1 MRGKI
6 VNLCM
11 GLMNILFG
19 ILIIAYARIIPQDLT
34 TITVQENN
42 IVTYVTLGI
51 YVVMF
56 AIAIINAIQS
66 YHHRT
71 DTAFNT
77 AYLLGI
83 FAISFLFIKE
93 ITIAV
98 FSIVSGIIILFKS
111 LKENLVEINST
122 TAISIS
128 IVIMVAIGA
137 LSLVTLNYKSL
148 GEYIKNKEN
157 ENELSYKSDF
167 FRYIKE
173 LELENENYKIP
184 YINVKK
190 DGKYGYINTNGEL
203 MIDFLYDYASP
214 FVQITA
220 YDKKFYIAF
229 VCKDGSTT
237 VILKNGRAVLS
248 YRTETLDENYE
259 AKLQELEHI
268 YTNILGQTGKM
279 TYEIPRIDS
288 NMRTAPVY
296 MEISQEYSFR
306 YDYNEEYDLIVTQS
320 NMGLGD
326 TYELAK
332 KDNLDI
338 RIKLDTTSL
347 DYDSSNLY
355 LFSNGNIPFYEMSRR
370 TQGWYTTYAK
380 KNSMTGRAQIL
391 DFFGDERIL
400 LKNYNDK
407 TIYFTDLEGNKLSDI
422 YKDIYVCADGR
433 YIVQDE
439 DSAFRIMDDSYNSV
453 FEQKYAAIN
462 PRFVSQGLYLVMESS
477 QGIKS
482 NDHNIA
488 MPNWKLMN
496 YDGTIIFENIEQIYD
511 LVYKIPTENEED
523 EVNYLMFENELKAL
537 NYKFVGDKF
546 YSEY

>member
-6 VNLCM
+6 VNLCI

-19 ILIIAYARIIPQDLT
+19 ILIVVYTRIIPQDK
-34 TITVQENN
+34 TIMTVQENN
-42 IVTYVTLGI
+42 VVTYVTLGI
-51 YVVMF
+51 YIVMF
-56 AIAIINAIQS
+56 VITIINAIQS

-77 AYLLGI
+77 AYVLGI

-93 ITIAV
+93 ATIAI
-98 FSIVSGIIILFKS
+98 FSLLSGVIILFKS
-111 LKENLVEINST
+111 LKENLVEINSM

-128 IVIMVAIGA
+128 IVIMVATLILSVVAWNYASIGE
-137 LSLVTLNYKSL
+137 N
-148 GEYIKNKEN
+148 IKNKEN
-157 ENELSYKSDF
+157 ENELAYKSDYF
-167 FRYIKE
+167 KYITE
-173 LELENENYKIP
+173 LEGELYETP
-184 YINVKK
+184 YLNVKK
-190 DGKYGYINTNGEL
+190 DGKFGYINTRGEC

-220 YDKKFYIAF
+220 YDKKFYVAF

-259 AKLQELEHI
+259 AKLKELENI
-268 YTNILGQTGKM
+268 YTNILGQTGEM
-279 TYEIPRIDS
+279 TFEIPIVNS
-288 NMRTAPVY
+288 NKKTAPVY
-296 MEISQEYSFR
+296 LENSSEYSFR

-338 RIKLDTTSL
+338 KIKLDTTSL
-347 DYDSSNLY
+347 DYDENNLY
-355 LFSNGNIPFYEMSRR
+355 LFSNGNLPFYELSRR
-370 TQGWYTTYAK
+370 TQGWYTTYGK
-380 KNSMTGRAQIL
+380 KNPMTGKAQIL

-400 LKNYNDK
+400 LKNYNDR

-422 YKDIYVCADGR
+422 YKDIFVCNDGR

-439 DSAFRIMDDSYNSV
+439 DTAFRIIDDSYNSV

-462 PRFVSQGLYLVMESS
+462 PRFISQGLYLVMESS

-488 MPNWKLMN
+488 MPSWKLMN
-496 YDGTIIFENIEQIYD
+496 YDGTIIFEGIEQIYD
-511 LVYKIPTENEED
+511 LIYKIPTENEE
-523 EVNYLMFENELKAL
+523 EINYLLFENDLKAL
-537 NYKFVGDKF
+537 NYQFVGDKF